1 MAKKI
6 IKARLKQRTDTQ
18 ANWAANNPVLLEGEL
33 GLVTDDKNLY
43 KVGDG
48 VTAWNDLPFRGFD
61 GTLVHETGDSD
72 NAAMSQRGVTQALAE
87 LKESMVE
94 KVPGKGLSTEDYTT
108 EEKEKLA
115 GLQNFNDAEIK
126 DKLAELSGKTYNFF
140 SYTSEGNYAV
150 FTDRIGFKLKAG
162 AKIVNKGETLLI
174 IANNISLEAR
184 YDLQPNQELILDSD
198 KGYIGVGKD
207 GGLVAFEYYYEP
219 LAMLNQQSFFELRE
233 TTSKEIKDVAK
244 EFNTIFTSVN
254 LIDPSQV
261 AYGTYIYQGQVFDNK
276 SYNTTGY
283 IRVQEGE
290 SYALVATE
298 GYYSQARAR
307 FISFFDA
314 DKVWVSDGATD
325 LKEVVIP
332 SNVAYIRVS
341 YVTSLWEFAQIN
353 IGNAVSYQSYKKIIA
368 PTLIDTKTLDLTFIN
383 KMSSFRGVATLGAS
397 QKIELQENYVS
408 RNVEVSGIIK
418 GNIESVEIGL
428 GKGSFYGGHI
438 ELTPTHMY
446 VFVGSSKVSEHE
458 HGLTLGEK
466 VFVSIRTAKEP
477 NSYNNKT
484 ATIELRTQG
493 QVFSKENIYYVG
505 RGAAFIQNNGN
516 SSLEVSLSFL
526 PCYINAPIWMFGD
539 SYFEWAD
546 KTRWITQA
554 IQDGNKNFMDSA
566 LSGGTSYDAMT
577 AFSNLLLLGLPKMAV
592 LCTGMN
598 DGSDTADAPSA
609 SWLSNIKS
617 FVTTC
622 NNSNITPILATIPS
636 VPSVNNEK
644 KNEWVRNSGY
654 RYIDF
659 AAAVGATSNG
669 QWDEGLLSADGV
681 HPSEQGG
688 IMLYA
693 QALVDCPEIANS

>member
-1 MAKKI
+1 MGYKSKFKGSEI
-6 IKARLKQRTDTQ
+6 DERL
-18 ANWAANNPVLLEGEL
+18 V
-33 GLVTDDKNLY
+33 
-43 KVGDG
+43 KV
-48 VTAWNDLPFRGFD
+48 
-61 GTLVHETGDSD
+61 
-72 NAAMSQRGVTQALAE
+72 AE
-87 LKESMVE
+87 QFAQL
-94 KVPGKGLSTEDYTT
+94 TEQS
-108 EEKEKLA
+108 A
-115 GLQNFNDAEIK
+115 Q
-126 DKLAELSGKTYNFF
+126 LAELSGKTYNFF
-140 SYTSEGNYAV
+140 SFTTTGSYANLTKNLT
-150 FTDRIGFKLKAG
+150 FGMKAG
-162 AKIVNKGETLLI
+162 ARVINKGETTLI
-174 IANNISLEAR
+174 FANDSSLAGR
-184 YDLQPNQELILDSD
+184 YDLDPKKEFILDSD
-198 KGYIGVGKD
+198 KGYLGTGKD
-207 GGLVAFEYYYEP
+207 VGLSAFEYYYEP
-219 LAMLNQQSFFELRE
+219 LAYANQQSISELRE
-233 TTSKEIKDVAK
+233 ATSKEIEDVAN

-261 AYGTYIYQGQVFDNK
+261 AYGKYIYQGKLASND

-290 SYALVATE
+290 SYALIAT
-298 GYYSQARAR
+298 GGHTQANAR

-314 DKVWVSDGATD
+314 DKVWVSDGANY

-332 SNVAYIRVS
+332 SGVAYIRVS
-341 YVTSLWEFAQIN
+341 YDTLYWEVAQIN
-353 IGNAVSYQSYKKIIA
+353 IGNAVSYQSYKEIIDPA
-368 PTLIDTKTLDLTFIN
+368 LIDAKTLDLAFIN

-397 QKIELQENYVS
+397 QKIELQKNYVS

-418 GNIESVEIGL
+418 GSIESVEIGL

-446 VFVGSSKVSEHE
+446 VFDGSSKVSEHE

-493 QVFSKENIYYVG
+493 QVFSKANIFYAG

-516 SSLEVSLSFL
+516 SSVEVSLSFL

-546 KTRWITQA
+546 KTRWIAQS
-554 IQDGNKNFMDSA
+554 IKNGNMNFLDCG
-566 LSGGTSYDAMT
+566 LSGGTSGNLFT
-577 AFSNLLLLGLPKMAV
+577 PFVNLLTIGLPKIAV
-592 LCTGMN
+592 WCLGMN
-598 DGSDTADAPSA
+598 DGSDTTDAPSA

-617 FVTTC
+617 FITTC

-659 AAAVGATSNG
+659 AAAVGATSSG

-681 HPSEQGG
+681 HPSEKGG